1 MDELERGGTG
11 VPPVIVAST
20 SMGEATMVRRPL
32 RDRIAG
38 GTPAPLIVF
47 LLSLCLCASVVAS
60 HPAAAQEFTISSI
73 AAYPPEVS
81 LTTTRASQR
90 IIVIATDDRGVQHDV
105 TAQAQFAGFD
115 PIAEMRGHV
124 IHPKADGVANL
135 TISVGPHSAQIP
147 ITVAQASS
155 DRPISFTLDVMPVF
169 MAAGCNSGACHGS
182 ARGQDGFRL
191 SLFGFDPQGDY
202 HRITRE
208 IAARRINLAQPAESL
223 LLQKALGKVLHTG
236 GKRFEQ
242 DSPLYES
249 LHRWIDAGCPRD
261 PADTAQVTDLR
272 LYPEQTVLRAGG
284 ATLPFVAIA
293 SYSDGAVR
301 DVTHL
306 AVFRT
311 SNETSAAIA
320 GSKTPGAITTGTRGE
335 AFITASFSTFTVGT
349 PLIILPADDPADWM
363 PASSVQPPANVLDEL
378 INSKLDKLRLTPS
391 PLCTD
396 EVFLRR
402 AYLDLVGLLPAPEE
416 AAAFLADSA
425 PDKRAKLI
433 DQLLERRE
441 FIDQW
446 VMQWAEIL
454 QIRSNQEI
462 SYKAAL
468 LYFEWLRENFTN
480 NVPLDEM
487 VRSILTATGGTFTE
501 PATNFYLNQPDPLVL
516 TENVAQSFMGIRVQ
530 CAQCHN
536 HPFDRW
542 TQNDYYGFVS
552 FFTQVGRKQ
561 GEDPRERII
570 FNAGGGEFNHPVLGR
585 PLPPKFLGG
594 GAPDVAGKDR
604 RAVVATWLTSPENPY
619 FARSISNRIWSHFMG
634 IGIVEPVDDF
644 RISNPASNEALLE
657 ALAKV
662 LVESKYD
669 LKSLV
674 RLICN
679 SNAYQRATQTNDSN
693 ADDLRNFAHAQVRRL
708 RAETLLDVV
717 SDVTNQPEKLRGLP
731 LGARAVEIADGTTTN
746 YFLTTF
752 GRAMRESVC
761 SCEVVLEPS
770 LSQALHLLN
779 GETVHAKILNGN
791 VVGTLLQ
798 EGKQP
803 AEIIEILY
811 LRCLVRTPTAE
822 EVQVLLASL
831 EGQPDPKPVL
841 EDIFWSILNSKEF
854 LFNH

>member
-1 MDELERGGTG
+1 MTFVSKSNSGRGARHVRPGVGAGASLRTLRFACGALALSFELTLN
-11 VPPVIVAST
+11 T
-20 SMGEATMVRRPL
+20 Y
-32 RDRIAG
+32 
-38 GTPAPLIVF
+38 
-47 LLSLCLCASVVAS
+47 
-60 HPAAAQEFTISSI
+60 AQDFTVSSI
-73 AAYPPEVS
+73 SAYPPEIT
-81 LTTTRASQR
+81 LTTLRDSKR
-90 IIVIATDDRGVQHDV
+90 IIVLATDDHGVQHDV
-105 TAQAQFAGFD
+105 TAQAHFSGFD
-115 PIAEMRGHV
+115 PVAQMHGSV
-124 IHPKADGVANL
+124 IHPTQDGMANL
-135 TISVGPHSAQIP
+135 TITVGTLSTEIP
-147 ITVAQASS
+147 VIVAQASH
-155 DRPISFTLDVMPVF
+155 DRPISFALDIMPVF

-202 HRITRE
+202 QRITRE

-223 LLQKALGKVLHTG
+223 ILQKALGRVLHTG
-236 GKRFEQ
+236 GTRFEQ

-261 PADTAQVTDLR
+261 GAGTARVTDLY
-272 LYPEQTVLRAGG
+272 LYPEQAVLRAEG
-284 ATLPFVAIA
+284 ATLPFVVIA
-293 SYSDGAVR
+293 SYSDGATR

-311 SNETSAAIA
+311 NNETSAAITSE
-320 GSKTPGAITTGTRGE
+320 GLITTGKRGE
-335 AFITASFSTFTVGT
+335 AFITASYSTFTVGS
-349 PLIILPADDPADWM
+349 PLIVLPREEPANWM
-363 PASSVQPPANVLDEL
+363 PASSVQPPANFVDEL
-378 INSKLDKLRLTPS
+378 INAKLDKLRITPS

-396 EVFLRR
+396 ETFIRR
-402 AYLDLVGLLPAPEE
+402 AYLDLVGMLPTPDET
-416 AAAFLADSA
+416 AAFLTDIAA
-425 PDKRAKLI
+425 DKRARLI

-446 VMQWAEIL
+446 VMQWAELL

-462 SYKAAL
+462 SYKSAL
-468 LYFEWLRENFTN
+468 LYFEWLREKFTN
-480 NVPLDEM
+480 DVPLDEM

-516 TENVAQSFMGIRVQ
+516 AENVAQSFMGIRVQ

-570 FNAGGGEFNHPVLGR
+570 FNAGGGEYNHPVRGA
-585 PLPPKFLGG
+585 PIPPTLLGG
-594 GAPDVAGKDR
+594 GTPDIAGRDR
-604 RAVVATWLTSPENPY
+604 RAVVAEWLTGPENPA
-619 FARSISNRIWSHFMG
+619 FARSIANRVWSHFVG
-634 IGIVEPVDDF
+634 TGIVEPVDDF
-644 RISNPASNEALLE
+644 RVSNPASNDALLD

-669 LKSLV
+669 LKALV
-674 RLICN
+674 RAICN
-679 SNAYQRATQTNDSN
+679 SNAYQRATQTNESN
-693 ADDLRNFAHAQVRRL
+693 ADDLRNFSHGMVRRL
-708 RAETLLDVV
+708 RAETLLDAV
-717 SDVTNQPEKLRGLP
+717 SKVTNQPEKLRGLP

-779 GETVHAKILNGN
+779 GETVHAKIINGN
-791 VVGTLLQ
+791 VVGQFLQ
-798 EGKQP
+798 EGKTP
-803 AEIIEILY
+803 AEIIEALY
-811 LRCLVRTPTAE
+811 LRCLSRRPTE
-822 EVQVLLASL
+822 EESQALLAML
-831 EGQPDPKPVL
+831 EGEPDTKPAL